1 MCMFES
7 CLSLLESGGVLKSTW
22 RQLLKL
28 LILARLY
35 YLHRVENWGRKPVT
49 RHVYKEPLLFLV
61 SMLEGAPLVPFFLL
75 SSLLVMLM
83 CG

>member
-7 CLSLLESGGVLKSTW
+7 CFSLLESGAMLKSTW

-35 YLHRVENWGRKPVT
+35 YLYRARKLGQEASD
-49 RHVYKEPLLFLV
+49 KACL
-61 SMLEGAPLVPFFLL
+61 
-75 SSLLVMLM
+75 
-83 CG
+83 